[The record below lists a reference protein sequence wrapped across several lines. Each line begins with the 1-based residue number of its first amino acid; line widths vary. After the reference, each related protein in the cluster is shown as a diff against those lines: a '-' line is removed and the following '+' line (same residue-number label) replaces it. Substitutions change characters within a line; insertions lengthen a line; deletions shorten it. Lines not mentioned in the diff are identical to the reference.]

1 MSGAHMQQSKS
12 PPDAIR
18 KKKRAASAK
27 SGKTVKK
34 AVSKAHPIVQLQ
46 NVKRIYT
53 LGKNKIYA
61 LNGVS
66 FAIKKGDFVTI
77 MGASGSGK
85 STLLNMIGCLDLPTS
100 GKVKVNNVDLSKL
113 DDDGLTAIRRNNIG
127 FIFQQFN
134 LIPTLTALENVEI
147 PMIFNGASPARRR
160 KKALSVL
167 KKADLPLE
175 YANHKPN
182 EMSGGQQQRVAI
194 ARALANNPPILLA
207 DEPTGNLDTKTGNNI
222 MELLR
227 ELNASGTTVI
237 VVTHD
242 PKLEEYSHTTIRI
255 QDGEIIE

>member
-1 MSGAHMQQSKS
+1 MQ
-12 PPDAIR
+12 
-18 KKKRAASAK
+18 
-27 SGKTVKK
+27 
-34 AVSKAHPIVQLQ
+34 HPIVQLQ
-46 NVKRIYT
+46 DVTRVYT

-66 FAIKKGDFVTI
+66 LSIKKGDFITI
-77 MGASGSGK
+77 MGSSGSGK

-147 PMIFNGASPARRR
+147 PMIFNGASTEKRR
-160 KKALSVL
+160 KKALEVL

-175 YANHKPN
+175 FADHKPN

-194 ARALANNPPILLA
+194 ARALANDPPILLA
-207 DEPTGNLDTKTGNNI
+207 DEPTGNLDTKTGHNI
-222 MELLR
+222 MELLK
-227 ELNASGTTVI
+227 ELNGAGTTVI

-242 PKLEEYSHTTIRI
+242 PKLEEYSHTTISL
-255 QDGEIIE
+255 QDGEVLE

>member
-1 MSGAHMQQSKS
+1 
-12 PPDAIR
+12 
-18 KKKRAASAK
+18 
-27 SGKTVKK
+27 
-34 AVSKAHPIVQLQ
+34 
-46 NVKRIYT
+46 
-53 LGKNKIYA
+53 
-61 LNGVS
+61 
-66 FAIKKGDFVTI
+66 

>member
-1 MSGAHMQQSKS
+1 MQQSKS
-12 PPDAIR
+12 SPDII
-18 KKKRAASAK
+18 KKKRRTSTAG
-27 SGKTVKK
+27 SGKISKK
-34 AVSKAHPIVQLQ
+34 AETSTYPIVQLQ

-53 LGKNKIYA
+53 LGENKIYA

-77 MGASGSGK
+77 MGSSGSGK

-147 PMIFNGASPARRR
+147 PMIFNGESPVRRR
-160 KKALSVL
+160 KKALAML

-175 YANHKPN
+175 YADHKPN

-207 DEPTGNLDTKTGNNI
+207 DEPTGNLDTRTGHNI
-222 MELLR
+222 MELLK
-227 ELNASGTTVI
+227 ELNAAGTTVI

-242 PKLEEYSHTTIRI
+242 PKLEEYAHTTIRI
-255 QDGEIIE
+255 QDGEII

>member
-1 MSGAHMQQSKS
+1 MQQSKS
-12 PPDAIR
+12 PTDAIR
-18 KKKRAASAK
+18 KKKRVASAK

-34 AVSKAHPIVQLQ
+34 TPSKTHPIVQLQ

-53 LGKNKIYA
+53 LGENRIHA

-77 MGASGSGK
+77 MGSSGSGK

-160 KKALSVL
+160 RKALSVL

-207 DEPTGNLDTKTGNNI
+207 DEPTGNLDTKTGSNI

-227 ELNASGTTVI
+227 ELNAAGTTVI

-242 PKLEEYSHTTIRI
+242 PKLEEYAHTTIRI